1 MKSAVAP
8 NIFATEDVSIGTG
21 DRNARRVQSLQ
32 VLIKIIRSYS
42 AEILR
47 LTLLFLTLSETVA
60 RERFA
65 FGGGAIFQFLARKGT
80 RAIYL
85 DDLITFPKPEL
96 EILFPRG
103 TSFRILS
110 KQIRHGITYFMVELI
125 SASPTT
131 KRS

>member
-47 LTLLFLTLSETVA
+47 LTLLFHFA
-60 RERFA
+60 RS
-65 FGGGAIFQFLARKGT
+65 KH
-80 RAIYL
+80 
-85 DDLITFPKPEL
+85 LI
-96 EILFPRG
+96 R
-103 TSFRILS
+103 RC
-110 KQIRHGITYFMVELI
+110 
-125 SASPTT
+125 
-131 KRS
+131 

>member
-47 LTLLFLTLSETVA
+47 LSLLFLLNKMLIKLRRLGSLLVA
-60 RERFA
+60 
-65 FGGGAIFQFLARKGT
+65 
-80 RAIYL
+80 Y
-85 DDLITFPKPEL
+85 
-96 EILFPRG
+96 
-103 TSFRILS
+103 
-110 KQIRHGITYFMVELI
+110 
-125 SASPTT
+125 SASRWA
-131 KRS
+131 KRG

>member
-47 LTLLFLTLSETVA
+47 LTLLFLTQMSDP
-60 RERFA
+60 RSFA
-65 FGGGAIFQFLARKGT
+65 VDAVSAGGASCGLLRQSRNEGFLK
-80 RAIYL
+80 IV
-85 DDLITFPKPEL
+85 E
-96 EILFPRG
+96 
-103 TSFRILS
+103 SFE
-110 KQIRHGITYFMVELI
+110 GV
-125 SASPTT
+125 SAHTGSVD
-131 KRS
+131 